1 MNFKTFTTLATLT
14 AALTT
19 TVAPTQ
25 AGYVNHMA
33 YNVGMEHN
41 QLISAIRSTG
51 IQFKVNPV
59 ECDKDDAPMGYY
71 WAAKNEMVIC
81 QDNRRTG
88 FGFQHEVRWTAN
100 DLDTLRHEAQ
110 HLVQDCMSGH
120 YRDGHLGAVYQD
132 PIGLAKDILPTSYI
146 KGILESYSDV
156 DEHTLVMELEA
167 FSVAAMNDPIEQVR
181 DVQKYC
187 F

>member
-1 MNFKTFTTLATLT
+1 MNFKTFTTVATLT
-14 AALTT
+14 ALTVGT
-19 TVAPTQ
+19 TAP
-25 AGYVNHMA
+25 MA
-33 YNVGMEHN
+33 KAFNYSVGVEHN
-41 QLISAIRSTG
+41 QLIGAIRSTG
-51 IQFKVNPV
+51 IQFIVNGPQCF
-59 ECDKDDAPMGYY
+59 ENEAPMGYY

-81 QDNRRTG
+81 QDNRVDHR
-88 FGFQHEVRWTAN
+88 EVRWTAN
-100 DLDTLRHEAQ
+100 DLDTLRHETQ

-120 YRDGHLGAVYQD
+120 YRDGHLGAVYTD
-132 PIGLAKDILPTSYI
+132 PIGLAKSILPTSYI
-146 KGILESYSDV
+146 KGILESYSEV